1 MADEEVSLTDALGVS
16 GSDTANSGA
25 KGGDDTAK
33 SPDYGAE
40 ISAMKAQIGGNSQ
53 ALQNLQNSI
62 ASLQASLTQ
71 VRPESQA
78 SVDKAVKLQEKAK
91 LAYDQLLASG
101 LKPGEIEGVNKIVAA
116 TYGATLDEVEEL
128 KTKLGQYE
136 TQFNRISQTANNTA
150 FVTALSQLEGDPS
163 LNVADSPQTFK
174 EWKQEVLMPTLNNPN
189 LSQVVRQALAN
200 DPFVTMKSLY
210 LENLGEAYLSP
221 DKAEKRKEARAKA
234 DKRKED
240 SSIPKGAGSGAKT
253 PERKVQGVISDR
265 MTDTLLKKVRV

>member
-16 GSDTANSGA
+16 GTEEPGKEDKKPA
-25 KGGDDTAK
+25 

-40 ISAMKAQIGGNSQ
+40 ISSIKSQ
-53 ALQNLQNSI
+53 LQQNNASFQNLQNTI
-62 ASLQASLTQ
+62 ANLQAALTS

-78 SVDKAVKLQEKAK
+78 SVDTASKAAEKAK

-101 LKPGEIEGVNKIVAA
+101 LKPGEIEGVKKIFEAS
-116 TYGATLDEVEEL
+116 YGDTLGEVEQL
-128 KTKLGQYE
+128 KAKLGQYE
-136 TQFNRISQTANNTA
+136 TQFSRISQTANNTA
-150 FVTALSQLEGDPS
+150 FVTALSQLENDPG

-189 LSQVVRQALAN
+189 LSNVVRQALAN
-200 DPFVTMKSLY
+200 DPFGTMKSLY

-221 DKAEKRKEARAKA
+221 DKVEKRKEARAKA

-253 PERKVQGVISDR
+253 PERKNQAQTDVSSR